1 MRNNKKE
8 GRIGLSKHVYMSI
21 YECIMR
27 QFWMSHCFVPSR
39 EEWTHKREWTIPK
52 WLFSKKLNR
61 ENFYFLESKILLRL
75 VRVIKNLTLL
85 ITIL

>member
-1 MRNNKKE
+1 
-8 GRIGLSKHVYMSI
+8 
-21 YECIMR
+21 MR

-61 ENFYFLESKILLRL
+61 ENFLFPR
-75 VRVIKNLTLL
+75 IKNSVKIGKSHKKFNTTYHHSIALRGTS
-85 ITIL
+85 